1 MYEDFSG
8 GAVDKTLCSQCR
20 VQSLVSDLDPTCML
34 QLRVCMLQLSVCM
47 PQLRRPRAATKT
59 RCNQINKLI
68 NILQINTMYGKLL
81 IPFSLISMTLS
92 NFRIASYTFIEVFKN
107 IIFGSQVLIMAILLV
122 HILKIST

>member
-1 MYEDFSG
+1 
-8 GAVDKTLCSQCR
+8 
-20 VQSLVSDLDPTCML
+20 
-34 QLRVCMLQLSVCM
+34 M